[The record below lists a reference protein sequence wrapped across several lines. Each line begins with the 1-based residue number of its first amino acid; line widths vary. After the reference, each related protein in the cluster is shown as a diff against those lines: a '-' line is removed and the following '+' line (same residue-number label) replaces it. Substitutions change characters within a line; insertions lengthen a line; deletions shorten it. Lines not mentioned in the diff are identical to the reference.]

1 VSKNWMTELKNA
13 VLEFRWAGLPSTIP
27 VSPRPKG
34 SFATRDG
41 KRFAG
46 THLIVDFLQA
56 ANLDDSERI
65 EGALLEAV
73 RATDA
78 TLLHI
83 HLHTFEMGG
92 LSGVAVLAESHIT
105 IHTWPQYGY
114 AALDFFMCG
123 KCNPYLAIPVLRC
136 ALVPREVR
144 VQEFLRGEGLAFDCA
159 TVTHAQIIS
168 PRDGREVNGP
178 KPRDTSLG
186 SELRDA

>member
-1 VSKNWMTELKNA
+1 MSKNWMTELKSV
-13 VLEFRWAGLPSTIP
+13 VLEFRWASLPSTFP

-34 SFATRDG
+34 SFATRHG
-41 KRFAG
+41 KRFVG

-65 EGALLEAV
+65 KGALVEAV
-73 RATDA
+73 RATGA

-83 HLHTFEMGG
+83 HLHPFEMGG
-92 LSGVAVLAESHIT
+92 VSGVAVLAESHIS

-114 AALDFFMCG
+114 AALDLFMCG
-123 KCNPYLAIPVLRC
+123 DCNPYLAIPVLRC
-136 ALVPREVR
+136 ALVPGEVR

-159 TVTHAQIIS
+159 TVAYAHIIS
-168 PRDGREVNGP
+168 PRVGRAVNGP

-186 SELRDA
+186 AEQRNP